1 MKSIKRIF
9 FVTALTLA
17 AVCNCSF
24 AAGSDQKGTSFKP
37 SSGGYTLTIPAQSK
51 EIFRTTTGIRFISG
65 NNLLVSAD
73 IYSMPNF
80 ISVPMKNYSQQQ
92 AQDFEKFLL
101 KMQDY
106 PNLVFVKDKILP
118 QNQTNMKQKVGSSA
132 LQQWKRAHSNTPL
145 ETVDEKLKDK
155 AENNSI
161 KTPVLKLNETEC
173 DFTLKPSKE
182 MDMTHDFIT
191 GKAYQLRKDKLL
203 ILRVSS
209 PKNEG
214 QIATGLLRSLTG
226 SLKLSKPKYPEDNQ
240 ISVAVS
246 GYKLSM
252 PFGWHPY
259 TMKVNNILLLKS
271 LSSVHN
277 DEGMLRS
284 FKTNAYADFANAG
297 LGNINAAAEA
307 FVKQITKYTPNI
319 TVTKHEAFVADGTNG
334 CIIQTTDSEDLKK
347 IFVVNGYLFSKD
359 GYGYQLRFS
368 TDDTINYDIKVQSF
382 VKAIKSFKREK

>member
-1 MKSIKRIF
+1 
-9 FVTALTLA
+9 
-17 AVCNCSF
+17 
-24 AAGSDQKGTSFKP
+24 
-37 SSGGYTLTIPAQSK
+37 
-51 EIFRTTTGIRFISG
+51 
-65 NNLLVSAD
+65 
-73 IYSMPNF
+73 
-80 ISVPMKNYSQQQ
+80 
-92 AQDFEKFLL
+92 
-101 KMQDY
+101 
-106 PNLVFVKDKILP
+106 
-118 QNQTNMKQKVGSSA
+118 
-132 LQQWKRAHSNTPL
+132 
-145 ETVDEKLKDK
+145 
-155 AENNSI
+155 
-161 KTPVLKLNETEC
+161 
-173 DFTLKPSKE
+173 
-182 MDMTHDFIT
+182 MDMSHDFIT

-259 TMKVNNILLLKS
+259 TMKVNNILMLKS

-297 LGNINAAAEA
+297 PGNINAAAEA